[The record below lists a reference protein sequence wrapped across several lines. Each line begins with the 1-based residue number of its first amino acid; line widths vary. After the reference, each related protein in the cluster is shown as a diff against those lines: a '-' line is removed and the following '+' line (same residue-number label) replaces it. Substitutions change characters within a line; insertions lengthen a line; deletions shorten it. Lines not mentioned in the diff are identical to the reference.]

1 MRGDIDWK
9 NAFAVDI
16 EQLRKEE
23 FLKSA
28 QFVFGKMI
36 PILIFQ
42 KLHLKEFITIQNRP
56 WKSYWMLNQLQ
67 IRRMAF

>member
-1 MRGDIDWK
+1 ME

-16 EQLRKEE
+16 EQLWREG

-36 PILIFQ
+36 PVLIFQ
-42 KLHLKEFITIQNRP
+42 KLHLKEFIMLQNRL
-56 WKSYWMLNQLQ
+56 WKSYWMLDQMQ
-67 IRRMAF
+67 ITV